1 MRSVVVDVL
10 TVRGRAA
17 CYKYSGVYFYRC
29 IKEADF
35 SPCDYWENLRKKK
48 RSKESEV
55 DSSKKNGGF
64 YYCEQVSL
72 RELSVWR

>member
-35 SPCDYWENLRKKK
+35 SPCNCWENLRKKK
-48 RSKESEV
+48 RSKV
-55 DSSKKNGGF
+55 KKAK
-64 YYCEQVSL
+64 
-72 RELSVWR
+72 